1 MSLAGSRGEQYF
13 DLEQPSERLRLD
25 AVWVKVVSE
34 KRLIILDEAQSYPE
48 LFPRL
53 RGAIDADRSATGRFL
68 LLGSVSPALMT
79 RVSESLA
86 GRLAIV
92 YLTPFLLNE
101 LGRSRLDDLWFYG
114 GFPDGGILQSEQFA
128 VWQSDY
134 ITLLAQRDF
143 PQWGLP
149 AEPQLTLRL
158 LRMLAAR
165 HGQMW
170 NASEIG
176 RSLALTHTTVS
187 SYLDYLEG
195 AFLIRRLQPF
205 QANIR
210 KRLIKSPKVYWRDSG
225 LLHGMLQVPSL
236 NALFSVPQIGASW
249 EGFVIEQILNALQ
262 TKGLRAES
270 YFLRTSD
277 NYELDL
283 ILDWGTQLWALEIKL
298 TSSPDPSDMDALN
311 KLASAIGVTKR
322 ILLSRC
328 PTISQGGS
336 TILCDLPWLLEN
348 MTSLAG
354 SS

>member
-1 MSLAGSRGEQYF
+1 M
-13 DLEQPSERLRLD
+13 EQPSERLRLD
-25 AVWVKVVSE
+25 AMWMEVIPE
-34 KRLIILDEAQSYPE
+34 KRLVVLDEAQSCPE

-53 RGAIDADRSATGRFL
+53 RGTIDADRAATGRFL
-68 LLGSVSPALMT
+68 LLRSISPALMT

-114 GFPDGGILQSEQFA
+114 GFPDGGILKPEQFA

-134 ITLLAQRDF
+134 IMLLTQRDF

-158 LRMLAAR
+158 LRMLAAC
-165 HGQMW
+165 HGQLW

-176 RSLALTHTTVS
+176 RSLGLTHTTVN

-205 QANIR
+205 RANIR
-210 KRLIKSPKVYWRDSG
+210 KRLTKSPKVYWRDSG
-225 LLHGMLQVPSL
+225 LLHGMLMVPSL
-236 NALFSVPQIGASW
+236 DSLFSLPQIGASW
-249 EGFVIEQILNALQ
+249 EGFVIEQILNTLQ
-262 TKGLRAES
+262 TNGLRADP

-283 ILDWGTQLWALEIKL
+283 VLDWGTQLWAVEIKL
-298 TSSPDPSDMDALN
+298 TTAPDPSDMDTMN
-311 KLASAIGVTKR
+311 KLASAIGATKR
-322 ILLSRC
+322 ILVSRC
-328 PTISQGGS
+328 PTISRGGS
-336 TILCDLPWLLEN
+336 AILCDLPWLLEN